1 MSQSTSNELKA
12 EVKLTH
18 NGARR
23 VTTEIISAYRATSVV
38 DTPMRKVEVL
48 EAQDGRVILRATEYR
63 VGHADVMQI
72 HLENYEAHALAGVI
86 ENLEGQDAKPNGK
99 TKVRA

>member
-1 MSQSTSNELKA
+1 MSNELRA
-12 EVKLTH
+12 EVKLM
-18 NGARR
+18 NSGIRR

-63 VGHADVMQI
+63 AGHADVMQI
-72 HLENYEAHALAGVI
+72 HLENYEAQALAAVI
-86 ENLEGQDAKPNGK
+86 QNLEGAEAKPTNGK
-99 TKVRA
+99 TKTR